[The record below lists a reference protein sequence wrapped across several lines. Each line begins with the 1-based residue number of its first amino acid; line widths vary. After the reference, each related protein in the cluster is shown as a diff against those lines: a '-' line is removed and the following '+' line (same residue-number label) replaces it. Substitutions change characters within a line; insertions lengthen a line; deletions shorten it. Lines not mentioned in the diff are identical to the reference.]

1 MESEQPILVNSK
13 LERIEFDELVE
24 RCRNDPN
31 RILADDDVGIVVYV
45 GDLDIH
51 TITGVGHPITGHAP
65 PDPTGHWVQKVNQ
78 ISVKRFGSTVRH
90 QIGSVVRTLD
100 SDSVFVVRENET
112 VRKVKAADLKAGMI
126 LDTGEKVYW

>member
-13 LERIEFDELVE
+13 LERIDFDKLVE
-24 RCRNDPN
+24 RCRNDAN
-31 RILADDDVGIVVYV
+31 RILADDDVGIVVYI
-45 GDLDIH
+45 GDLDIY
-51 TITGVGHPITGHAP
+51 TITGVGHPITGDAP
-65 PDPTGHWVQKVNQ
+65 PDRTGHWVQKVNQ

-90 QIGSVVRTLD
+90 QIGSVVRTLA

-112 VRKVKAADLKAGMI
+112 VRKVKAADLKPGMI

>member
-45 GDLDIH
+45 GDLDIN
-51 TITGVGHPITGHAP
+51 TITGVGHPITGDAP
-65 PDPTGHWVQKVNQ
+65 PDPIGHWVQKVNQ

-90 QIGSVVRTLD
+90 QIGSVVRTLA
-100 SDSVFVVRENET
+100 SDSVFVVRENGT
-112 VRKVKAADLKAGMI
+112 VRKVKAVDLKSGMI